1 MPIAKVFKSGNS
13 QAIRLP
19 KELRLSVKEVELIRQ
34 GSDILIRQP
43 RIRSFASALET
54 WAQMPDDFFAE
65 GRHDVPAHKQITLED
80 NAVTVF
86 VEPDLP
92 DQTRIPAEPGEVL

>member
-19 KELRLSVKEVELIRQ
+19 KELRLSVKEVELVRQ

-43 RIRSFASALET
+43 PSRSFASALET
-54 WAQMPDDFFAE
+54 WAQMPEDFFAE
-65 GRHDVPAHKQITLED
+65 GRQDP
-80 NAVTVF
+80 
-86 VEPDLP
+86 
-92 DQTRIPAEPGEVL
+92 PAEQRDEL

>member
-1 MPIAKVFKSGNS
+1 MPIAKVFQSGNS

-43 RIRSFASALET
+43 APRSFASALET
-54 WAQMPDDFFAE
+54 WAQMPEDFFAE
-65 GRHDVPAHKQITLED
+65 GRHDP
-80 NAVTVF
+80 
-86 VEPDLP
+86 
-92 DQTRIPAEPGEVL
+92 PAEEREDL